1 MKKLT
6 EIVKSLQRYGHEPS
20 RLGRKKEF
28 EFEEP
33 EEEDEEEVPEEV
45 KHAFEQL
52 MNSEYYIASTE
63 L

>member
-1 MKKLT
+1 MNKLT
-6 EIVKSLQRYGHEPS
+6 EIVKNHLRYGHEPS

-33 EEEDEEEVPEEV
+33 EEVDEEEVPNEV

-52 MNSEYYIASTE
+52 
-63 L
+63 LRQ